1 MTVASIRYVSP
12 WFFFFFSF
20 FLSFHLYHSSIFFK
34 LSLQCCG
41 CRAEI
46 IFPVFV
52 TNTWSLSCLIQFL
65 RNHWEN
71 WIVLLL
77 CLNCYTFIKVI
88 EIGKTMF
95 LGLRGWS
102 WGLGVLPQ
110 ENWCFWQDISQY
122 QSILL
127 SSVHL
132 PLAAG
137 VSQPASTACRERR
150 GWFGRWACCLGQQL
164 SLWHLLSLATTG

>member
-12 WFFFFFSF
+12 WVFFFFSF
-20 FLSFHLYHSSIFFK
+20 FLSFHLYHSSVFFK

-65 RNHWEN
+65 RNHWES

-95 LGLRGWS
+95 LGLWGWS

-110 ENWCFWQDISQY
+110 ENWCFWQDIS
-122 QSILL
+122 L
-127 SSVHL
+127 SSC
-132 PLAAG
+132 PL
-137 VSQPASTACRERR
+137 SI
-150 GWFGRWACCLGQQL
+150 
-164 SLWHLLSLATTG
+164 SLWLLVSVNLQVLLVERGGADLEGGPAVLASS